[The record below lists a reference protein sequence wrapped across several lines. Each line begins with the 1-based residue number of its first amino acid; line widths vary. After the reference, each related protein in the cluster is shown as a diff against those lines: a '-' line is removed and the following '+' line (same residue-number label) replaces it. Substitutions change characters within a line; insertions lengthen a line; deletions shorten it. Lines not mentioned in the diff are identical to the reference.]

1 MLLSDPPIVIQT
13 TLFFAF
19 GLSSTGSKSYYKA
32 LYGTLLSYGIILYKS
47 YGIPQFNTEYLNRLI
62 RDENTQYF
70 MLALIWT
77 TSAPLSVAL
86 IPYATF
92 SLLHILNYTRNE
104 IFSNLVGTSNASI
117 NALSQSI
124 GKFVQANHAK
134 AIYFVS
140 NTEVWLILPMTI
152 VTIFTGHTSFF
163 TPFVYAQF
171 LSFRYVF
178 SPVTKQVVSGLD
190 ATLDKYIG
198 SNPSLPT
205 IVRTVYGKARDMIA
219 SYGDMEGRA
228 RQQQSAGAGAGSSTA
243 PPAAAGTAGAQ

>member
-140 NTEVWLILPMTI
+140 NTE
-152 VTIFTGHTSFF
+152 
-163 TPFVYAQF
+163 F